1 MVSAPTQ
8 DRRIR
13 RTQHL
18 LAQALIA
25 LTLEKGYAAVTIR
38 DLTERADLGYA
49 TFFRHYRDKDA
60 LLQDVLDVVLDELQQ
75 LLAATD
81 PAADPAAVGT
91 LVFRYVQAHSEIVR
105 VLLGS
110 HALLQGLIAR
120 VAGQVVAEQAAAWP
134 GGVVPVEVAAHHI
147 VSATIAL
154 IGWWLDQG
162 QPYPPERMGQIY
174 AVLIAGPLGGRRD
187 EVGGTR

>member
-1 MVSAPTQ
+1 MVIAATQ

-25 LTLEKGYAAVTIR
+25 LTLEKGYEVVTIR
-38 DLTERADLGYA
+38 EITERADVGYA
-49 TFFRHYRDKDA
+49 TFFRHYRDKDE
-60 LLQDVLDVVLDELQQ
+60 LLQDVLEVVLAELQA

-81 PAADPAAVGT
+81 PAADPAGVGL
-91 LVFRYVQAHSEIVR
+91 LVFRYVEGHSAIVR
-105 VLLGS
+105 VLLGRP
-110 HALLQGLIAR
+110 ALLQGLIAR
-120 VAGQVVAEQAAAWP
+120 VVAQVAAEQGAAWA

-154 IGWWLDQG
+154 IGWWLDHG
-162 QPYPPERMGQIY
+162 MPYPPERMGQIY
-174 AVLIAGPLGGRRD
+174 AALIAGPLMRN
-187 EVGGTR
+187 EE

>member
-1 MVSAPTQ
+1 MVSAPIQ

-25 LTLEKGYAAVTIR
+25 LTLEKGYEAVTIR
-38 DLTERADLGYA
+38 ELTERADIGYA

-60 LLQDVLDVVLDELQQ
+60 LLQDVLDVVLAELQQ

-105 VLLGS
+105 VLLGR

-120 VAGQVVAEQAAAWP
+120 VTRLVVAEHAATWP
-134 GGVVPVEVAAHHI
+134 AGVVPVDVAAHHI

-154 IGWWLDQG
+154 IGWWLDHG
-162 QPYPPERMGQIY
+162 MPYPPEQMGQIY
-174 AVLIAGPLGGRRD
+174 AALIAGPAS
-187 EVGGTR
+187 GTRLEG